1 MRREKRKE
9 RGWARQ
15 GLVGEEG
22 FKRAVQRQR
31 ILGQKLCVPSWG
43 KVNVV
48 VAGAVVAAAAVVNV
62 AQALLLLL

>member
-1 MRREKRKE
+1 MRREKRE
-9 RGWARQ
+9 EGGRARQ

-48 VAGAVVAAAAVVNV
+48 VVAAAAVVNV
-62 AQALLLLL
+62 AQALLLLLLL

>member
-1 MRREKRKE
+1 MRREKRE
-9 RGWARQ
+9 EGGRARH

-48 VAGAVVAAAAVVNV
+48 VAVVAAAAVVNV
-62 AQALLLLL
+62 AQALLLLLLL